1 MSDVHGDNITNNRDQ
16 ATVADDLYSA
26 YNDGFEYFSD
36 ETDADVAR
44 RAAAMDPLS
53 RERLDEA
60 RGELKDAEKFVKTLG
75 SYEVRRLEYKLNLNL
90 YRFSVEPGAAEKHE
104 RRMNNRILAAKFRS
118 FKALLFE
125 RSDNR
130 RYLRALQMDPAKTSI
145 RNPMRRDVI
154 TRQQNELVAL
164 LAERGRI
171 NNELSSLYVER
182 NHEYIGEIKSRR
194 ILNIRLNAAKKAY
207 KKLSDLEQDIR
218 KYIFAP
224 DDKLKVFELM
234 NLSIDLNADYAV
246 MRYKRRIA
254 RTKEER
260 ERLRTAIVENKHKRA
275 KIERNIGSLVAKARR
290 RTSFYGEGGV
300 LRWVVGIAVFAA
312 LLIALFCIFNDPL
325 AELYKSII

>member
-1 MSDVHGDNITNNRDQ
+1 MSDVHNENITDKRDQ
-16 ATVADDLYSA
+16 ATVAEELYSA

-36 ETDADVAR
+36 EAETDLAR
-44 RAAAMDPLS
+44 RAASVAPIS
-53 RERLDEA
+53 KERLDEV
-60 RGELKDAEKFVKTLG
+60 RGELKDSEKFVKTLG
-75 SYEVRRLEYKLNLNL
+75 LYEVRRLEYNLNLNL

-118 FKALLFE
+118 FKAWLFE
-125 RSDNR
+125 HSDNK
-130 RYLRALQMDPAKTSI
+130 RYLRALEIDSGKASLRAQ
-145 RNPMRRDVI
+145 MRRDVI
-154 TRQQNELVAL
+154 TRKQNELVAL
-164 LAERGRI
+164 LAERGRL
-171 NNELSSLYVER
+171 NKELSSLYVER
-182 NHEYIGEIKSRR
+182 NHEYIGEIKSRK

-234 NLSIDLNADYAV
+234 NHSIDLNADYAV
-246 MRYKRRIA
+246 MRYRRRIA

-260 ERLRTAIVENKHKRA
+260 ERLRTSIIENKHKRA

-300 LRWVVGIAVFAA
+300 LRWIVGIAVFAA